1 MSRTLTWRVVVSLVC
16 LTAPHQAWA
25 QGSERL
31 LAVERAYDD
40 QQAQDQRIIGGR
52 PARIRD
58 NPWQVA
64 LLSARVPVN
73 AQAQFCG
80 GSIVAPR
87 WVVTAAHCVDGGTQP
102 SQVAILVGT
111 QSLQSGG
118 RRVEA
123 TTIIV
128 NENWTK
134 PTHDFDIALVEVG
147 ADLGGTAIAG
157 DTTASELPAAMPIR
171 ITGWGKTSMS
181 ASAGTRILQG
191 VSVPYVTREVCN
203 GPASYDGAVTG
214 NMICAGLQEGG
225 LDACQGDS
233 GGPAS
238 AEVGGRRVLV
248 GIVSWGQ
255 GCALR
260 DKYGILT
267 RVASFASWAAEKT
280 SGAVKW

>member
-1 MSRTLTWRVVVSLVC
+1 MSRTLTWNVVISLFC
-16 LTAPHQAWA
+16 LAAPHWAWA

-31 LAVERAYDD
+31 LAVERAYDE

-73 AQAQFCG
+73 TQAQFCG

-87 WVVTAAHCVDGGTQP
+87 WVITAAHCVDRGTLP

-128 NENWTK
+128 HENWTR
-134 PTHDFDIALVEVG
+134 PTHDFDIALVEAG

-157 DTTASELPAAMPIR
+157 DTADSELPAALPIR
-171 ITGWGKTSMS
+171 ITGWGRTSMS
-181 ASAGTRILQG
+181 ASAGTKILQG
-191 VSVPYVTREVCN
+191 VSVPYVTRDVCN

-214 NMICAGLQEGG
+214 NMICAGQREGG

-260 DKYGILT
+260 DKYGIFT
-267 RVASFASWAAEKT
+267 RVASFAAWVAEKT

>member
-1 MSRTLTWRVVVSLVC
+1 MSRTLMWTSSSLFC
-16 LTAPHQAWA
+16 LTAPHRAWA

-31 LAVERAYDD
+31 LAVERAYDE

-64 LLSARVPVN
+64 LLAARVPVN

-111 QSLQSGG
+111 QTLQSGG
-118 RRVEA
+118 RRVDA

-128 NENWTK
+128 NENWTRQ
-134 PTHDFDIALVEVG
+134 THDFDIALVEVG

-157 DTTASELPAAMPIR
+157 DTTGSEHPAAMPIR
-171 ITGWGKTSMS
+171 ITGWGRTSMS

-191 VSVPYVTREVCN
+191 VSVPYVTRDVCN
-203 GPASYDGAVTG
+203 GPASYDGAITDQ
-214 NMICAGLQEGG
+214 MICAGLQEGG

-233 GGPAS
+233 GGPAT
-238 AEVGGRRVLV
+238 ADVGGRRVLV

-260 DKYGILT
+260 DKYGIFT

>member
-1 MSRTLTWRVVVSLVC
+1 MSRTLTRSLVISLFC
-16 LTAPHQAWA
+16 VTAPHRAWA

-31 LAVERAYDD
+31 LAVERAYDE
-40 QQAQDQRIIGGR
+40 QQAQDVRIVGGK
-52 PARIRD
+52 PAKIRD

-73 AQAQFCG
+73 TQAQFCG

-87 WVVTAAHCVDGGTQP
+87 WVVTAAHCVDRGTLP

-128 NENWTK
+128 NENWTRQ
-134 PTHDFDIALVEVG
+134 THDFDIALVEVG
-147 ADLGGTAIAG
+147 ADLGGTAIAWDATG
-157 DTTASELPAAMPIR
+157 SEHPLALPIR
-171 ITGWGKTSMS
+171 ITGWGRTSMS

-191 VSVPYVTREVCN
+191 VSVPYVTRDVCN
-203 GPASYDGAVTG
+203 GPASYDGAVTD

-238 AEVGGRRVLV
+238 ADVGGRRVLV

-267 RVASFASWAAEKT
+267 RVAGFAAWAAEKT
-280 SGAVKW
+280 NGAVK

>member
-1 MSRTLTWRVVVSLVC
+1 MSRTLTRSVVISLVC
-16 LTAPHQAWA
+16 LSAPKQAWA

-87 WVVTAAHCVDGGTQP
+87 WVVTAAHCVDGGTLP

-128 NENWTK
+128 NENWARQ
-134 PTHDFDIALVEVG
+134 THDFDIALVEVG

-157 DTTASELPAAMPIR
+157 DTTGSELPAAMPIR